1 MLRSNLKPL
10 MEQRGITLRQM
21 VEDTGLAEM
30 TIIRARRGQIG
41 ACRLDTLVSIA
52 GYLGCTV
59 NDLFSQDEAATGA
72 TEREKPADAAHKQDH
87 F

>member
-30 TIIRARRGQIG
+30 TLIRARRGQIG
-41 ACRLDTLVSIA
+41 ACRLDTLVCIA
-52 GYLGCTV
+52 SYLGCEV
-59 NDLFSQDEAATGA
+59 NDLFSVEEGEGA
-72 TEREKPADAAHKQDH
+72 GPQRKEPVRMAKERV
-87 F
+87 

>member
-10 MEQRGITLRQM
+10 MEQRGITLKQM

-30 TIIRARRGQIG
+30 TLIRARRGQIG

-52 GYLGCTV
+52 RYLGCTV
-59 NDLFSQDEAATGA
+59 NDLFSEEETDGEAAGPQTSGDRA
-72 TEREKPADAAHKQDH
+72 
-87 F
+87 

>member
-59 NDLFSQDEAATGA
+59 NDLFSQDDG
-72 TEREKPADAAHKQDH
+72 ADAAVAGEKPGSAVQGQDN

>member
-10 MEQRGITLRQM
+10 MERRGITLRQM

-52 GYLGCTV
+52 SYLGCTV

-72 TEREKPADAAHKQDH
+72 AERENPK
-87 F
+87 

>member
-59 NDLFSQDEAATGA
+59 NDLFSQEETGGGAAVRENPVNA
-72 TEREKPADAAHKQDH
+72 TK
-87 F
+87 

>member
-30 TIIRARRGQIG
+30 TVIRARRGQIS
-41 ACRLDTLVSIA
+41 ACRLETLVSIA
-52 GYLGCTV
+52 NYLGCTV
-59 NDLFSQDEAATGA
+59 NDLFSQDDG
-72 TEREKPADAAHKQDH
+72 ADAAVTGEKPGSAAQGQES

>member
-10 MEQRGITLRQM
+10 MERRGITLRQM

-52 GYLGCTV
+52 SYLGCTV
-59 NDLFSQDEAATGA
+59 NDLFSQDDAATGA
-72 TEREKPADAAHKQDH
+72 AERENPK
-87 F
+87 

>member
-59 NDLFSQDEAATGA
+59 NDLFSQEEAGA
-72 TEREKPADAAHKQDH
+72 GAAVREKAADAAHKQDH

>member
-10 MEQRGITLRQM
+10 MEQRGITLKRM

-30 TIIRARRGQIG
+30 TVIRARRGQIA

-52 GYLGCTV
+52 SYLGCTV
-59 NDLFSQDEAATGA
+59 NDLFSEEEGEAGGR
-72 TEREKPADAAHKQDH
+72 TEGHKESTANS
-87 F
+87 

>member
-1 MLRSNLKPL
+1 MLRSNLKLL

-30 TIIRARRGQIG
+30 TLIRARRGQIG

-52 GYLGCTV
+52 SYLGCTV
-59 NDLFSQDEAATGA
+59 NDLFSQEEAGGA
-72 TEREKPADAAHKQDH
+72 AAREKPGNAAK
-87 F
+87 

>member
-10 MEQRGITLRQM
+10 MEQRGITLKRM

-30 TIIRARRGQIG
+30 TVIRARRGQIS

-52 GYLGCTV
+52 NYLGCTV
-59 NDLFSQDEAATGA
+59 NDLFSQEEAGGA
-72 TEREKPADAAHKQDH
+72 AAREKPGNAAK
-87 F
+87 